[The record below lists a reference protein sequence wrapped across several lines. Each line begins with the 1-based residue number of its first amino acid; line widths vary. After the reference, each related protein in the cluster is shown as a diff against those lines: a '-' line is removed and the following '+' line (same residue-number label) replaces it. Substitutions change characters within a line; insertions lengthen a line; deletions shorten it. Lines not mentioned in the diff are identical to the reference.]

1 MSDRLVLALDGST
14 RVCGAALLRLRP
26 SGGLHE
32 SRWETVTRRVEIDS
46 RGQAKIL
53 LRLVDEMIGETGD
66 NPESLGAI
74 VVGIGPGTFT
84 GVRIAVATARAMS
97 LALAVP
103 VLGVSTLG
111 ALAARAVTSMDDAIV
126 GATPHTA
133 VAAHTAA
140 RLLVPVVDARR
151 DQVFFGLYGAT
162 DGVGGSEGRRWARSA
177 EFGVCDREALG
188 GLVAEEVARR
198 LEADGERG
206 MGHFPRIALVVGE
219 DRVLAGRLPA
229 GVAFT
234 AADVE
239 AERLVIGQER
249 LDEPGD
255 ALQGARLT
263 PWLVETLAAG
273 RPAAPSSD
281 GGIGRPGTPEA
292 VKPIYV
298 RSPDADIHITK
309 MRDPWAESHGEL

>member
-14 RVCGAALLRLRP
+14 RVCGAALLRLR
-26 SGGLHE
+26 SGAGSRE

-74 VVGIGPGTFT
+74 IVGIGPGTFT
-84 GVRIAVATARAMS
+84 GVRITVATARALS
-97 LALAVP
+97 LALSVP

-111 ALAARAVTSMDDAIV
+111 ALAAGAASLVDDAIV
-126 GATPHTA
+126 GAAPPPPA
-133 VAAHTAA
+133 P

-151 DQVFFGLYGAT
+151 DQVFFGLYGAIE
-162 DGVGGSEGRRWARSA
+162 GIGGSGGRRWGRSA

-198 LEADGERG
+198 LEADRERDG
-206 MGHFPRIALVVGE
+206 GHFPRIALVVGE

-229 GVAFT
+229 GVVFT
-234 AADVE
+234 GAGVE
-239 AERLVIGQER
+239 AERLVMGQER

-263 PWLVETLAAG
+263 PWLAETLAAG
-273 RPAAPSSD
+273 WPAAPSSGGAD
-281 GGIGRPGTPEA
+281 GPGTPET

-309 MRDPWAESHGEL
+309 MRDPWADSRGEP